1 MELVSLAAEAAA
13 TSVKS
18 AVCVE
23 EVSFAYGE
31 IPALTG
37 VSFTVEPGEIFGLLG
52 PNGSGK
58 TTLFRIL
65 STLLLPSAG
74 HAFVEA
80 LDLALA
86 PAEVRRAIGAV
97 FQHNTL
103 DPHLRLRENLLHQ
116 GHLYGLSGI
125 QLRKRID
132 QLLRQFGL
140 ADRSEDLVKVLSGG
154 LKRRLELA
162 KALLHEPRVLL
173 LDEPTAGVDPGVR
186 HDFWL
191 FLKETARRGI
201 TVLLTSH
208 LLDEAEQCDRLGILT
223 RGRLVA
229 VGTPEELKNRIGGS
243 VIVLESSRPEA
254 LAQAIEKEL
263 KLASATVEGTV
274 RIEHPN
280 GPQLLGKLMEQFSD
294 RIDSVKVGR
303 PSLTDVFIRE
313 TGHLPADWARPEAK
327 AIAGQ

>member
-1 MELVSLAAEAAA
+1 MIEAAA

-18 AVCVE
+18 AICIE
-23 EVSFAYGE
+23 EVGFAYGE
-31 IPALTG
+31 IPALSRI
-37 VSFTVEPGEIFGLLG
+37 SFTVAPGEIFGLLG

-65 STLLLPSAG
+65 STLLLPSTG
-74 HAFVEA
+74 NAFVEGH
-80 LDLALA
+80 DLASA
-86 PAEVRRAIGAV
+86 PAEVRRVIGAV

-103 DPHLRLRENLLHQ
+103 DPHLRVRENLLHQ
-116 GHLYGLSGI
+116 GHLYGLAGI
-125 QLRKRID
+125 QLRERID

-140 ADRSEDLVKVLSGG
+140 GDRSQELVKVLSGG

-173 LDEPTAGVDPGVR
+173 LDEPTVGVDPGVR

-208 LLDEAEQCDRLGILT
+208 LLDEAEQCDRLGVLAQ
-223 RGRLVA
+223 GRLA
-229 VGTPEELKNRIGGS
+229 AIGTPEDLKNRIGGS
-243 VIVLESSRPEA
+243 VIVLESDQARA

-263 KLASATVEGTV
+263 NLASAIVEGTV
-274 RIEHPN
+274 RIEHPD
-280 GPQLLGKLMEQFSD
+280 GSQLLGKLMEKFSD
-294 RIDSVKVGR
+294 RIETVKVGR
-303 PSLTDVFIRE
+303 PSLTDVFVRE
-313 TGHLPADWARPEAK
+313 TGHLPGEWARPKAK
-327 AIAGQ
+327 ANA